1 MRRLVMLCF
10 ALSLNASG
18 LAQSLPPPAVVANTV
33 SNLWHTRNMAELSV
47 YATNLYS
54 GATNYVPAILA
65 SVFHDS
71 VFRGDIQPA
80 ISNLVRIQNYANH
93 APQEFTENFKRAL
106 AESIEISI
114 DELNMHAER
123 GRTPQMLRENASP
136 QALRDEWDGGE
147 PLPFISILFEAP
159 PITLP

>member
-1 MRRLVMLCF
+1 MRRLVMLCCV
-10 ALSLNASG
+10 LSLNAP
-18 LAQSLPPPAVVANTV
+18 AFTQSLPPPVVVANTV

-54 GATNYVPAILA
+54 GATNYVPAILV

-71 VFRGDIQPA
+71 IFTGDIQPA
-80 ISNLVRIQNYANH
+80 ISNLVRIQNH
-93 APQEFTENFKRAL
+93 VTHTPQSFTESFRRSL
-106 AESIEISI
+106 AEAIGISTK
-114 DELNMHAER
+114 ELSRHAEW
-123 GRTPQMLRENASP
+123 GHTPQMLRENASP
-136 QALRDEWDGGE
+136 QILRDEWDGGP